1 MKRGR
6 TAPKSNRPTKRGRT
20 IAPVRGY
27 QSGRA
32 LAKKP
37 GMELK
42 AFDHAQTVTG
52 FSSAAPNVAYF
63 NFLVSGSEL
72 YQRVGRKVYM
82 KSLHLRGWV
91 QNSATSVADFARI
104 IVFYDA
110 NPNGQAIT
118 QTDLLQDSNAAAA
131 VSATAE
137 INLFNRER
145 FQILRDHQILLPSVT
160 NTGGVLTNSFIP
172 QTDSQMNIDMFIKLK
187 GLEAVYNGTNG
198 GTIADIQTGA
208 IGMLLMCETSTNEW
222 DFTWHTRLRYY
233 D

>member
-1 MKRGR
+1 MPK
-6 TAPKSNRPTKRGRT
+6 APK
-20 IAPVRGY
+20 
-27 QSGRA
+27 Q
-32 LAKKP
+32 
-37 GMELK
+37 ELK
-42 AFDHAQTVTG
+42 AFDVHQTVTG
-52 FSSAAPNVAYF
+52 FSSAAPNVVYF
-63 NFLVSGSEL
+63 NTMINGAEL

-91 QNSATSVADFARI
+91 QNTGTSVADFARI

-110 NPNGQAIT
+110 NPNGSAIT

-145 FQILRDHQILLPSVT
+145 FQILRDHQMLLPSVT
-160 NTGGVLTNSFIP
+160 NTGGVLTNAFIP
-172 QTDSQMNIDMFIKLK
+172 QTDSQLNIDMFIKLK
-187 GLEAVYNGTNG
+187 GLEGVYNATNG
-198 GTIADIQTGA
+198 ATIADIQTGA

-222 DFTWHTRLRYY
+222 DFTWHSRLRYY